1 MSSIKVSALT
11 AKTTPAGTEELLIN
25 DSGVSKKITIA
36 NLPDTDTTYSNFAG
50 TTAGLVPTST
60 TGDDTK
66 FLRADGTWV
75 VPTDTDTNTTYTSS
89 DFTHNSLSGVTANE
103 HIDWTTDQGATN
115 IHAGNYTDTDTGI
128 TDVVDD
134 TTPQLGGDLDFQTHK
149 ATSFTSTG
157 IDDNAT
163 STAITID
170 ASENVGIGVT
180 PETDWDASWD
190 ALQLGVGASI
200 VGYTSGSD
208 SAVAISSNAKY
219 TTTSYDNGNQYINTK
234 SASKYIQ
241 KNDGQHVFQVAPSGT
256 ADAAITWT
264 TGFEVLNDGK
274 ARAKNGLLFGTDTAA
289 ANALDD
295 YEEGE
300 YSYTITGNTS
310 GSMTPKASYTKFAY
324 TKIGRKV
331 TVQGKFETSGTH
343 TATGYLKFSL
353 PFAAANLTDQAGN
366 APAAFFLY
374 RTGLANVYN
383 PVAIVSDNS
392 SHCLVY
398 YNIIANNEVTT
409 LDGEDVDSSIEG
421 LLSLTY
427 MTT

>member
-1 MSSIKVSALT
+1 MATIKVSALT

-170 ASENVGIGVT
+170 SSENVGIKDSTPQAEFSVT
-180 PETDWDASWD
+180 TDGNNGSGHTTGIQVRQNGYSGYKSGMSAGDTAATTYHCGFIGFIGAGHTGSGERHITFETREGTTDIASTERLRITSDGRGLSPFTAKAWVNFNGSGTPAVND
-190 ALQLGVGASI
+190 SHNVSSI
-200 VGYTSGSD
+200 TDNGTGSYY
-208 SAVAISSNAKY
+208 INLSNAMGN
-219 TTTSYDNGNQYINTK
+219 TSYVTTAMSITGNSNASSEPNTSSQITFLSRDINGNQY
-234 SASKYIQ
+234 
-241 KNDGQHVFQVAPSGT
+241 D
-256 ADAAITWT
+256 W
-264 TGFEVLNDGK
+264 
-274 ARAKNGLLFGTDTAA
+274 
-289 ANALDD
+289 
-295 YEEGE
+295 
-300 YSYTITGNTS
+300 
-310 GSMTPKASYTKFAY
+310 
-324 TKIGRKV
+324 
-331 TVQGKFETSGTH
+331 
-343 TATGYLKFSL
+343 
-353 PFAAANLTDQAGN
+353 
-366 APAAFFLY
+366 
-374 RTGLANVYN
+374 N
-383 PVAIVSDNS
+383 PLQ
-392 SHCLVY
+392 CLVFG
-398 YNIIANNEVTT
+398 
-409 LDGEDVDSSIEG
+409 D
-421 LLSLTY
+421 
-427 MTT
+427 